1 MDKIELVLAEQERT
15 ERAAISIGSAAVV
28 QELEESYAPR
38 TSLQVSGQLY
48 NLKKLGENFED
59 VARWIEFSKC
69 TCKVMGSI
77 PN

>member
-1 MDKIELVLAEQERT
+1 MLAEKERT

-48 NLKKLGENFED
+48 NLKELGEIWGYSPVGKIFQ
-59 VARWIEFSKC
+59 VY
-69 TCKVMGSI
+69 M
-77 PN
+77 